1 MAKKKEAPQ
10 VTKINDSNL
19 GDLFTLLYYP
29 QEKQNKD
36 KVVEKKKKVVAN
48 KVSPG
53 IRKSLRCSKQLN
65 ISLCTTRKN
74 IFVFQSEHSSLA
86 FVAAHNLIVCTE

>member
-1 MAKKKEAPQ
+1 MVKKKKAPQ

-29 QEKQNKD
+29 QGKHNKD
-36 KVVEKKKKVVAN
+36 KLVEKKLVAN
-48 KVSPG
+48 NVSPG